1 MYHPCENERRMY
13 GDERNSPTRKQA
25 LFAPKP
31 LGSNMNRGQ
40 GKHQVYVRSVK
51 YHILYN
57 CASAPPVGNLS
68 RGSLEDGRRSSNMC
82 NSAARLIA
90 LALPFRGKPAHITKM
105 EGKIYTPALEKKKK
119 KKTLSS
125 HISYGVIIALIQGS
139 VLYSMM

>member
-1 MYHPCENERRMY
+1 MY

-31 LGSNMNRGQ
+31 LGSNTNRGQ

-51 YHILYN
+51 YHILYI

-68 RGSLEDGRRSSNMC
+68 RGSLEVGRRSFNMC

-90 LALPFRGKPAHITKM
+90 LALPFRGKPAHVTKM
-105 EGKIYTPALEKKKK
+105 EGKIYTPALEKKKMK
-119 KKTLSS
+119 
-125 HISYGVIIALIQGS
+125 I
-139 VLYSMM
+139 

>member
-90 LALPFRGKPAHITKM
+90 LALPFRGKPAHVTKM

-119 KKTLSS
+119 KKPFPATSPT
-125 HISYGVIIALIQGS
+125 G
-139 VLYSMM
+139 